1 MYITVDELRE
11 HYTTDSRDE
20 FNSRSDAAL
29 RGAIERASATI
40 DRYRPQITPSPTG
53 IEQLRSVCYPISR
66 AYAHDELLLDDS
78 HPVIRECKEA
88 LHWLKLVSEG
98 KISLSTLDNSGN
110 TTSVNKPCVIA
121 SKGVFYGD

>member
-66 AYAHDELLLDDS
+66 AYAHDELLLDDN
-78 HPVIRECKEA
+78 HPVIREYKEA
-88 LHWLKLVSEG
+88 LGWLKMLSDG
-98 KISLSTLDNSGN
+98 KVSLSSLDDKGN
-110 TTSVNKPCVIA
+110 TTTTAKPVTIA
-121 SKGVFYGD
+121 PKGVFYGD